1 MLKKQLIT
9 KHRRTLMKKLCMV
22 ILLVCLILTAAC
34 GKPEATDKNIRLQ
47 GRTEAVLYTV
57 KAPVDGEIRGLI
69 LDAGERIRK
78 GQPLFGL
85 GTQDENPEVEK
96 AATELAKSQA
106 RLNNASQGNS
116 EASRASAAA
125 ALQSARNE
133 VQNAEQEYNKMKRLY
148 DVGGISR
155 NRLQQAQLNLES
167 ARAGLAAAQARYEQ
181 VNRAYTPEELA
192 ELEQQVQKNR
202 AAYDATILT
211 VEGSEIVSPST
222 GTVRQIWARNGE
234 AVKKEQPVMQI
245 VSATDCTILVRAKT
259 ADPRLTEGTEATVT
273 VPGSKKDF
281 PAVIR
286 KIEQN
291 TVTLFSSPKPEELP
305 EGTDVEVTIKLKE
318 NPS

>member
-1 MLKKQLIT
+1 
-9 KHRRTLMKKLCMV
+9 MKKLCMV

-291 TVTLFSSPKPEELP
+291 TVTLFSSQKPEELP

>member
-1 MLKKQLIT
+1 MKRICMLL
-9 KHRRTLMKKLCMV
+9 
-22 ILLVCLILTAAC
+22 LLVCLILAAAC
-34 GKPEATDKNIRLQ
+34 SKPQTTEKNIRLQ
-47 GRTEAVLYTV
+47 GKTEAVLYTV

-69 LDAGERIRK
+69 LDTGERIRK

-96 AATELAKSQA
+96 AATELAKAQA

-116 EASRASAAA
+116 EASRAAAAA

-133 VQNAEQEYNKMKRLY
+133 VQSAEQNYSKMQRLY
-148 DVGGISR
+148 NVGGISR
-155 NRLQQAQLNLES
+155 NRMQQAQLNLES

-181 VNRAYTPEELA
+181 VSRAYTPEELA

-202 AAYDATILT
+202 TAYDAAILT
-211 VEGSEIVSPST
+211 VEGSEIASPAT
-222 GTVRQIWARNGE
+222 GIVRQIWVKNGE

-245 VSATDCTILVRAKT
+245 MSTTDCTISANSKIM
-259 ADPRLTEGTEATVT
+259 DSRLAEGMEATVT
-273 VPGSKKDF
+273 AAGSKKDF

-291 TVTLFSSPKPEELP
+291 TITLFSGKKPEELP
-305 EGTDVEVTIKLKE
+305 EGTAVEVVITLAKD
-318 NPS
+318 

>member
-1 MLKKQLIT
+1 
-9 KHRRTLMKKLCMV
+9 MKK
-22 ILLVCLILTAAC
+22 IYLLLLLFCLILTAAC
-34 GKPEATDKNIRLQ
+34 STPRTTENSIRLQ
-47 GRTEAVLYTV
+47 GKTEAVLYTV
-57 KAPVDGEIRGLI
+57 KAPVDGEVRGLI
-69 LDAGERIRK
+69 LDTGERIRK

-85 GTQDENPEVEK
+85 GTQDENPEVGK
-96 AATELAKSQA
+96 AAAELAKAQA

-125 ALQSARNE
+125 AVQSARSE
-133 VQNAEQEYNKMKRLY
+133 VQSAEQDYNKMQRLY
-148 DVGGISR
+148 KIGGISR

-181 VNRAYTPEELA
+181 VNRAYTPEELT

-222 GTVRQIWARNGE
+222 GTVRQIWAKNGE

-245 VSATDCTILVRAKT
+245 VSATDCTILVHAKT
-259 ADPRLTEGTEATVT
+259 ADPRFTEGTEATVT
-273 VPGSKKDF
+273 AAGSKKNF

-291 TVTLFSSPKPEELP
+291 TVTLFSSQKPEDLP
-305 EGTDVEVTIKLKE
+305 EGTDVEVTIKLKD

>member
-1 MLKKQLIT
+1 
-9 KHRRTLMKKLCMV
+9 MKKLCVVM
-22 ILLVCLILTAAC
+22 LLVCLILTTAC
-34 GKPEATDKNIRLQ
+34 GKLKSKNNNIRLQ
-47 GRTEAVLYTV
+47 GSTEAVLYTV

-69 LDAGERIRK
+69 LDTGERSRK

-96 AATELAKSQA
+96 TATELAKAQA

-116 EASRASAAA
+116 DASRASAAA
-125 ALQSARNE
+125 ALQSARSE
-133 VQNAEQEYNKMKRLY
+133 VQNAEQNYNKMKRLY

-155 NRLQQAQLNLES
+155 NRLQQAQVNLES
-167 ARAGLAAAQARYEQ
+167 ARAGLAAAQARYDQ
-181 VNRAYTPEELA
+181 ISRAYTPEELA
-192 ELEQQVQKNR
+192 ALEQQVQKQR

-222 GTVRQIWARNGE
+222 GTVRQIWVKNGE

-245 VSATDCTILVRAKT
+245 ISATDCTILVHAKT
-259 ADPRLTEGTEATVT
+259 ADHRLAEGAEATVT
-273 VPGSKKDF
+273 AAGSKKDF

-291 TVTLFSSPKPEELP
+291 TVTLFSSQKPEDLP
-305 EGTDVEVTIKLKE
+305 EGTAVEVTIALKE
-318 NPS
+318 NPA

>member
-1 MLKKQLIT
+1 
-9 KHRRTLMKKLCMV
+9 MKKLCMV

-222 GTVRQIWARNGE
+222 GIVRQIWAKNGE

-245 VSATDCTILVRAKT
+245 VSTTDCTILVHAKT

-291 TVTLFSSPKPEELP
+291 TVTLFSSQKPEDLP

>member
-1 MLKKQLIT
+1 
-9 KHRRTLMKKLCMV
+9 MKKLCL
-22 ILLVCLILTAAC
+22 LLVCLILTAAC
-34 GKPEATDKNIRLQ
+34 GKPRAADKTIHLQ

-96 AATELAKSQA
+96 AATELAKAQA

-125 ALQSARNE
+125 ALQSARDE
-133 VQNAEQEYNKMKRLY
+133 VQNAEQEYNKMQRLY

-155 NRLQQAQLNLES
+155 NRMQQTRLNLES

-181 VNRAYTPEELA
+181 VSRAYTPEELA
-192 ELEQQVQKNR
+192 ELEQQVQRQR
-202 AAYDATILT
+202 AAYDAAILT

-222 GTVRQIWARNGE
+222 GTVRQVWVRNGE
-234 AVKKEQPVMQI
+234 AIKKEQPVMQI
-245 VSATDCTILVRAKT
+245 VSATDCTISVHSKT
-259 ADPRLTEGTEATVT
+259 ADPRLTEGMEATVT
-273 VPGSKKDF
+273 AAGSKKDF

-291 TVTLFSSPKPEELP
+291 TVTLFSGQKPEELA
-305 EGTDVEVTIKLKE
+305 EGTTVEVTVALKD
-318 NPS
+318 N